1 MAAPERKPDHAPGH
15 PQHAAGRARSLSEIA
30 QPPPTVAD
38 RLTAD
43 EIRAVLAHY
52 ELGAVRS
59 AQQMVGGAADA
70 PKALITTTRGRFV
83 LKRRAPGNDEPFAVA
98 LAHSAMLHLG
108 DAGLPVARLI
118 ATAGDHNSMV
128 QLGRHVY
135 EMLGY
140 IEGSPFDGSVRQAD
154 LAGEMLGRAHAA
166 LRDFHPD
173 ITPQHGSYH
182 AADLVVSRL
191 ERIAR
196 LGPAFEAPASELE
209 RARSQAE
216 ASVDGL
222 GFEALARQLTHGDWH
237 PGNLLFRDGAIVGV
251 LDFDAPRL
259 APRVTDTA
267 NGALQFSLAGRKSE
281 GGLWRLGVDAS
292 RREAFLAAYQRA
304 STPLTADELAMV
316 PALMAEA
323 LIAELSGPI
332 AATGRFGDAPG
343 PAFLGSVG
351 QVVAHL
357 LAEAR
362 ATHPTE
368 GEA

>member
-1 MAAPERKPDHAPGH
+1 MPQPERKHDHASGH
-15 PQHAAGRARSLSEIA
+15 PQHAASRARSLSEIA

-59 AQQMVGGAADA
+59 AQQMLGGAADA

-83 LKRRAPGNDEPFAVA
+83 LKRRAPGNAEPFAVA

-118 ATAGDHNSMV
+118 ATGGDHNSMV
-128 QLGRHVY
+128 QLGRHIY
-135 EMLGY
+135 ELLAY
-140 IEGSPFDGSVRQAD
+140 IEGAPFDGTPRQAS
-154 LAGEMLGRAHAA
+154 LAGAMLGQAHEA
-166 LRDFHPD
+166 LRGFHPE
-173 ITPQHGSYH
+173 TQPQHGSYH
-182 AADLVVSRL
+182 AADLVVAQL

-196 LGPAFEAPASELE
+196 LGQAYAGPAGELD
-209 RARSQAE
+209 RARAQAE
-216 ASVDGL
+216 AKVDAL
-222 GFEALARQLTHGDWH
+222 GFESLPRQLTHGDWH
-237 PGNLLFRDGAIVGV
+237 PGNLLFREGAIVGV
-251 LDFDAPRL
+251 LDFDSPRL
-259 APRVTDTA
+259 APRVTDIA

-281 GGLWRLGVDAS
+281 GGLWRLGVDAA
-292 RREAFLAAYQRA
+292 RREAFVSAYQEA
-304 STPLTADELAMV
+304 SGTLTAHERAML

-357 LAEAR
+357 LAEGPA
-362 ATHPTE
+362 E
-368 GEA
+368 GNG